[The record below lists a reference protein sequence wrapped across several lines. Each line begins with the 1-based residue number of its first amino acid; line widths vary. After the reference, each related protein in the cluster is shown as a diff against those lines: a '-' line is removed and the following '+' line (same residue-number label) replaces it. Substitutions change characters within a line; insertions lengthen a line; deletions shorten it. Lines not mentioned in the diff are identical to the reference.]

1 MKYSMLSTT
10 LKTTGIIALLFFAQ
24 AVHAQQGKQGYN
36 IRFNIT
42 GLQDTTIYLGYYY
55 GESTY
60 VKDTARIDS
69 KGGFV
74 FTGKNPLNRGVHFL
88 ILDRTRLFEFVIG
101 EAQHFSMTSNTQ
113 DYIKNMQVL
122 GDPDN
127 KLFFDNLRF
136 NMERNKEAEPLI
148 KILNDANAGEEDKK
162 AARDGFAKINEK
174 VMENQKQIVNN
185 NPNLVTA
192 KLINAGRRLEIPD
205 PPRKANGNIDSTFQ
219 YRYYRDHFFDNF
231 DLSDDALIRMPK
243 PMYAEKVKE
252 YLDKLFV
259 QQADT
264 LIKATEGLIARA
276 KKNEETYK
284 YMVWL
289 LAQKYWSPEIM
300 GLDEVFVNISDKYF
314 ASGQMN
320 YWANDNLRK
329 SIKEQADRMRLSMVG
344 KTAPNLILGDVNR
357 QMKSLHDLRNKY
369 TVLFIY
375 DPDCGHCKKE
385 TPKLVELLN
394 RTKLDVGVYTVCTDT
409 SLVKMK
415 KYIDD
420 MKMHKFTNTT
430 YYYSAVGNYNTLY
443 DAPTTPT
450 IYIIDEKKKIIA
462 KKFPGA
468 EKIEEF
474 LINYEKMIKAQA
486 SAR

>member
-1 MKYSMLSTT
+1 MLLSN
-10 LKTTGIIALLFFAQ
+10 LKSFCILLLFISQAATAQ
-24 AVHAQQGKQGYN
+24 KGYN
-36 IRFNIT
+36 IRFNIE
-42 GLQDTTIYLGYYY
+42 GLKDTTIYLGYYY

-60 VKDTARIDS
+60 VKDTASVDS
-69 KGGFV
+69 KGTFV
-74 FTGKNPLNRGVHFL
+74 FDGNKPLNRGIHFL

-101 EAQHFSMTSNTQ
+101 DAQHFSMTSKTL
-113 DYIKNMQVL
+113 DYVKHMQVQ

-127 KLFFDNLRF
+127 QLFFENLKF

-148 KILNDANAGEEDKK
+148 KILNDANATDEDKK

-174 VMENQKQIVNN
+174 VMDYQKELISN

-192 KLINAGRRLEIPD
+192 KIINAGRRLEIPD
-205 PPRKANGNIDSTFQ
+205 PPKKANGNIDSTFQ
-219 YRYYRDHFFDNF
+219 YRYYRNHFFDHF

-252 YLDKLFV
+252 YLDKLLL

-264 LIKATEGLIARA
+264 LIRATEDLIARA

-314 ASGQMN
+314 ASGQMD
-320 YWANDNLRK
+320 YWANANLKK

-344 KTAPNLILGDVNR
+344 KTAPNLILGDVNK

-369 TVLFIY
+369 TILYIY
-375 DPDCGHCKKE
+375 DPDCAHCKKE
-385 TPKLVELLN
+385 TPKIVDLLN
-394 RTKLDVGVYTVCTDT
+394 KTKLDIGVYTVCTDT

-415 KYIDD
+415 KYIDE
-420 MKMHKFTNTT
+420 MKMQKFTNTT
-430 YYYSAVGNYNTLY
+430 FYYSAVGNYNKLY

-468 EKIEEF
+468 DKIEEF
-474 LINYEKMIKAQA
+474 LINYERMIKAQA
-486 SAR
+486 SSK